1 MLKRT
6 VKAYLRSKV
15 VSLLLVGTTSGQA
28 MTIKMEDT
36 MPASKAN
43 LKRIRA
49 IVKQGKAV
57 VARLE
62 AKQTPRRK
70 AC

>member
-28 MTIKMEDT
+28 MTMKMEA
-36 MPASKAN
+36 PCQHAKAN
-43 LKRIRA
+43 LARIRR
-49 IVKQGKAV
+49 IVKSGKAV

-62 AKQTPRRK
+62 AKQIPRRK
-70 AC
+70 P